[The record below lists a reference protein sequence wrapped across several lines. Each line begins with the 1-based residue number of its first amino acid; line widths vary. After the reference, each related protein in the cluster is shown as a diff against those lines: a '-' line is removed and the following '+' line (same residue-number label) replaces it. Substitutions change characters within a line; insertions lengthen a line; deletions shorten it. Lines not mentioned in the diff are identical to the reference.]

1 MGRLCCV
8 LVALIFVAGIGPDP
22 ECAEPMSPYRN
33 PMVIKVIPLQYADAE
48 NLASVL
54 RPLLTKDGTIVADAP
69 TNTLIIK
76 DRRSLV
82 GKLARVIKGPD
93 KAEDHFLNFQD
104 GCPASE

>member
-1 MGRLCCV
+1 MGRLCYV

-22 ECAEPMSPYRN
+22 ECAEPTSPYRD
-33 PMVIKVIPLQYADAE
+33 PMIIKVIPLQYADAE

-54 RPLLTKDGTIVADAP
+54 RPLLTKDGTIVAHGP

-82 GKLARVIKGPD
+82 GELARVIKGPV